1 MPPDLAGWSYH
12 SDGSIRREAE
22 AARSEPDCEG
32 LVDAASVKLMPMNQL
47 NVKVEFLSGAVVVR
61 GEAVAVRKLL
71 EVLRSEAS
79 KAGVTVIHSTVSS
92 RRLYIKMESME
103 P

>member
-1 MPPDLAGWSYH
+1 MP
-12 SDGSIRREAE
+12 I
-22 AARSEPDCEG
+22 
-32 LVDAASVKLMPMNQL
+32 NQL

-71 EVLRSEAS
+71 EMVRLEAA
-79 KAGVTVIHSTVSS
+79 KAGVRIIRGTVSS
-92 RRLYIKMESME
+92 RRLWIVEGDG

>member
-1 MPPDLAGWSYH
+1 MP
-12 SDGSIRREAE
+12 I
-22 AARSEPDCEG
+22 
-32 LVDAASVKLMPMNQL
+32 NQL
-47 NVKVEFLSGAVVVR
+47 NVKVEFLSGAVVLR

-71 EVLRSEAS
+71 EELRSEAS
-79 KAGVTVIHSTVSS
+79 KAGVTVIRSTVSS

>member
-1 MPPDLAGWSYH
+1 MP
-12 SDGSIRREAE
+12 I
-22 AARSEPDCEG
+22 
-32 LVDAASVKLMPMNQL
+32 NQL

-71 EVLRSEAS
+71 EMLRAEAA
-79 KAGVTVIHSTVSS
+79 KTGVTVIYSTVSS